1 MQFPPLVTTE
11 FGTYPNPDPAAEQIA
26 CLDYNGYI
34 ESHTDRGESSATGII
49 SYPGSTCNI
58 QVQLGC
64 CENEAA
70 DIGRQIASV
79 PFPERFPVLAC
90 VSNHRGRFCQS
101 VTKGDIAIEVKGDII
116 KAGQT
121 KEYEVSAGELVPILV
136 HNNGCYGDTRVNE
149 GLLASVLLLG
159 GRIVDGALGR
169 LTGGVIHHQ
178 ADSGDYFPDR
188 DVAYQ
193 APDPC
198 PDDAFARFRRDRYRF
213 ETDGWAAG
221 VAFKCPPTTTT
232 TLVCP
237 APGMPGRFTNQGD
250 SCTGWSGSFKYV
262 YTTDEVYSF
271 SDGTGSY
278 SKDNHLRIEGVWS
291 IVGTGAPVAGEVFD
305 TIDTTWA
312 GTYSLTKVEAE
323 HRDFCVGQVSDVT
336 ATVLGSG
343 TGAQQ
348 LHISPYD
355 GTNQV
360 TIALAGSSN
369 VIPLTGST
377 TIQGCDGTSVTTTSG
392 GTVDD
397 GVGSLVNG
405 LPILVSDP
413 GDPGHYAGRLTVS
426 HREEPRS
433 GGSFVLDSFVEW
445 DIRRR

>member
-1 MQFPPLVTTE
+1 
-11 FGTYPNPDPAAEQIA
+11 
-26 CLDYNGYI
+26 
-34 ESHTDRGESSATGII
+34 
-49 SYPGSTCNI
+49 
-58 QVQLGC
+58 
-64 CENEAA
+64 
-70 DIGRQIASV
+70 
-79 PFPERFPVLAC
+79 
-90 VSNHRGRFCQS
+90 
-101 VTKGDIAIEVKGDII
+101 
-116 KAGQT
+116 
-121 KEYEVSAGELVPILV
+121 
-136 HNNGCYGDTRVNE
+136 VNE
-149 GLLASVLLLG
+149 GFLASVLLLG

-336 ATVLGSG
+336 ATVLDCQGNRTTVKVRFWVAPADFRVLSLEAAAQSQDLFNVRFENPDAL
-343 TGAQQ
+343 TAHTILWSDSVGAS
-348 LHISPYD
+348 L
-355 GTNQV
+355 
-360 TIALAGSSN
+360 
-369 VIPLTGST
+369 
-377 TIQGCDGTSVTTTSG
+377 G
-392 GTVDD
+392 GW
-397 GVGSLVNG
+397 SLV
-405 LPILVSDP
+405 PILGWEAESNRVRRVAIQVPP
-413 GDPGHYAGRLTVS
+413 GPSNGFLR
-426 HREEPRS
+426 
-433 GGSFVLDSFVEW
+433 VLLP
-445 DIRRR
+445 